1 MLKISTQNSIDQYT
15 LDNIN
20 KYIQEEGFKIA
31 RLAKRLGMTTQN
43 VYAYLRNERK
53 GILEFSKQ
61 LALVLGHEETY
72 FMNPDFKLP
81 YNEEHVRQ
89 LAFSAG
95 EKLSPE
101 AQEGFNKLLKVCDL
115 YEVYSLEV

>member
-1 MLKISTQNSIDQYT
+1 VKNHEHQPPIDQYT
-15 LDNIN
+15 LENIN
-20 KYIQEEGFKIA
+20 KFIEQEGFKVA
-31 RLAKRLGMTTQN
+31 RLAKRLDMSVQN

-61 LALVLGHEETY
+61 LATVLGYDETY
-72 FMNPDFKLP
+72 FMKENFTLP

-89 LAFSAG
+89 VAFSAG
-95 EKLSPE
+95 KNLSSE
-101 AQEGFNKLLKVCDL
+101 AQEGFKHLLKICDL